1 MLIVNQ
7 CGLTFP
13 KAEKSIEESSM
24 EVVLELQY
32 AKASQ
37 AEREISDAFRLRA
50 ARRLSPPH
58 RSLGI
63 FRVSR
68 PVMESALAIA
78 RRKSAPDSCT
88 AFLISGT

>member
-1 MLIVNQ
+1 M
-7 CGLTFP
+7 
-13 KAEKSIEESSM
+13 AERSIEESSM

-63 FRVSR
+63 FRVSH

-78 RRKSAPDSCT
+78 RRKIRRKSAPDSCT